1 MPILPDKLN
10 DAASSQLPYVE
21 PRYSRKTNHVT
32 ITIRVGEIPIDFSIS
47 IKRLDRAVDRVCRI
61 SDGTGPLQNLLDEL
75 LHARQ
80 RYGHIIDGKKKSR
93 GRQSGRN
100 EILYE
105 LQYASAWTY
114 SFIRHQWNRSTED
127 RNPFLEKAESN
138 FRRWLQ
144 EENLVYLWDTAKRSW
159 QIRFLTAFFVGNAYA
174 DERKRHRLVDPPEF
188 PKFHAESFYR
198 TYVQP
203 KLKHVES
210 RRQNKPT
217 LLDSLSNA
225 YLRKVFYP
233 RTSGASFSAS

>member
-127 RNPFLEKAESN
+127 RNPFREFIVSLLAE
-138 FRRWLQ
+138 RYPQ
-144 EENLVYLWDTAKRSW
+144 EPRELLRS
-159 QIRFLTAFFVGNAYA
+159 IV
-174 DERKRHRLVDPPEF
+174 ERELNRPTTRL
-188 PKFHAESFYR
+188 A
-198 TYVQP
+198 
-203 KLKHVES
+203 
-210 RRQNKPT
+210 
-217 LLDSLSNA
+217 
-225 YLRKVFYP
+225 
-233 RTSGASFSAS
+233 